1 MSDNNYFIVTVFII
15 FIVTASRPVYSQE
28 YIFVGDPQLV
38 LEKGSYKQN
47 YNTGMYFFYKR
58 QWPLAIEFFSR
69 CSELTRKKV
78 KHFSPLTWSH
88 IYMNEYILAIRSI
101 SSLPNRKEKKLVRLV
116 LKEVTS
122 LRTKHRLSKKE
133 IDRVVLDKK
142 NLIKK
147 TRANLI
153 VMSKYE
159 IIDYGP

>member
-1 MSDNNYFIVTVFII
+1 MSHKNHFTVTVFII
-15 FIVTASRPVYSQE
+15 FITITIKPVYSQE
-28 YIFVGDPQLV
+28 YIFVGDPQIV
-38 LEKGSYKQN
+38 LEEGSYEQN

-101 SSLPNRKEKKLVRLV
+101 SSLPNRKEKQLVRLV

>member
-1 MSDNNYFIVTVFII
+1 MSDHNYFIVTIII
-15 FIVTASRPVYSQE
+15 FILIASRPVYSQE
-28 YIFVGDPQLV
+28 YIFVGDPQIV

-69 CSELTRKKV
+69 CDKLTRKRV

-101 SSLPNRKEKKLVRLV
+101 SSLPNRKEKQLVRLV
-116 LKEVTS
+116 LKEITS
-122 LRTKHRLSKKE
+122 LGTKHRLSKKE
-133 IDRVVLDKK
+133 IDRVVQDKK

-147 TRANLI
+147 TRANLMA
-153 VMSKYE
+153 MSKHE
-159 IIDYGP
+159 IINYGP

>member
-1 MSDNNYFIVTVFII
+1 MSDHNYFIVTIII
-15 FIVTASRPVYSQE
+15 FILIASRPVYSQE
-28 YIFVGDPQLV
+28 YIFVGDPKIV

-58 QWPLAIEFFSR
+58 EWPLAIEFFSR
-69 CSELTRKKV
+69 CDKLTRKRV

-101 SSLPNRKEKKLVRLV
+101 SSLPNRKEKQLVRLV
-116 LKEVTS
+116 LKEITS
-122 LRTKHRLSKKE
+122 LGTKHRLSKKE
-133 IDRVVLDKK
+133 IDRVVQDKK

-153 VMSKYE
+153 TMSKYE
-159 IIDYGP
+159 IINYGP